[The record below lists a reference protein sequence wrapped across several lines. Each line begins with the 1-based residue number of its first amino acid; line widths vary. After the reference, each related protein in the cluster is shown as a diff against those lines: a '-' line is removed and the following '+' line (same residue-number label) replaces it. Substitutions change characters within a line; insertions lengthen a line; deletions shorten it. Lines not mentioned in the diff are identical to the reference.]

1 MAMFGIDG
9 LASGLDT
16 TSLINQLM
24 QVEAM
29 PQTLLKQKSTQ
40 TQDLVTALQGLN
52 TRVASL
58 ADAAAKAAEARSWSA
73 WRATSSDEGVT
84 ATASSSAEPGS
95 VSFRVEQLATAQQS
109 VSDVHVAAGTGL
121 VLGYPP
127 AVTIVA
133 GDDSLV
139 TIQPTSGSLQDIA
152 RAINE
157 ASEAGV
163 RATVVRVG
171 TDGDGVP
178 QYRLQFTGTRTG
190 KDSTFKIYAGD
201 ADAVGDP
208 ARRIDAVEVRAAAD
222 ARIVLWDDNPALR
235 AEFESSSNTFTDVM
249 TGVDVTVSALTAA
262 DDDPVTL
269 TVDRDDDALA
279 KLGKDMIGA
288 MGVVLSEITSRTA
301 TTTRTNPD
309 GTTSVTGGIF
319 SADSTV
325 RAIRDQLLSAMSMPV
340 DGRSPSEVGIVLGRD
355 GTFTFDEERFA
366 AAMAA
371 DPAGTQAM
379 VAGIAQRVADVATS
393 YSDKY
398 DGVLTRK
405 IQSTEGQVRDLGT
418 QIESWDRR
426 LELRRASLQ
435 RTYAALEV
443 TLSNLQGQSSWLA
456 GQLAGL
462 SANWQK

>member
-1 MAMFGIDG
+1 
-9 LASGLDT
+9 
-16 TSLINQLM
+16 
-24 QVEAM
+24 
-29 PQTLLKQKSTQ
+29 
-40 TQDLVTALQGLN
+40 
-52 TRVASL
+52 
-58 ADAAAKAAEARSWSA
+58 
-73 WRATSSDEGVT
+73 
-84 ATASSSAEPGS
+84 
-95 VSFRVEQLATAQQS
+95 

-262 DDDPVTL
+262 DGDPVT
-269 TVDRDDDALA
+269 
-279 KLGKDMIGA
+279 
-288 MGVVLSEITSRTA
+288 
-301 TTTRTNPD
+301 
-309 GTTSVTGGIF
+309 
-319 SADSTV
+319 
-325 RAIRDQLLSAMSMPV
+325 
-340 DGRSPSEVGIVLGRD
+340 
-355 GTFTFDEERFA
+355 
-366 AAMAA
+366 
-371 DPAGTQAM
+371 
-379 VAGIAQRVADVATS
+379 
-393 YSDKY
+393 
-398 DGVLTRK
+398 
-405 IQSTEGQVRDLGT
+405 
-418 QIESWDRR
+418 
-426 LELRRASLQ
+426 
-435 RTYAALEV
+435 
-443 TLSNLQGQSSWLA
+443 
-456 GQLAGL
+456 
-462 SANWQK
+462 